1 MATCINQ
8 CPFFFLGGVVRNV
21 IPRLAAAKELSAKKD
36 GGRKE
41 RKTKDKKEKKETKTK
56 KSVGTGP
63 NRFEDMHC
71 AYCNVTFYNRIDFQ
85 NHCRSDRHQ
94 HTIMSDEG
102 KGPHVN
108 TNGGLNT
115 KQ

>member
-1 MATCINQ
+1 MFQKYCGTNSACI
-8 CPFFFLGGVVRNV
+8 FSLGGVVRNV
-21 IPRLAAAKELSAKKD
+21 GPRLAAAAAATKEVPAKKD

-41 RKTKDKKEKKETKTK
+41 RKKEMKNKR
-56 KSVGTGP
+56 SVGTGP

-71 AYCNVTFYNRIDFQ
+71 AYCNVTLYNRIDFQ

-102 KGPHVN
+102 RTFFVYFISS
-108 TNGGLNT
+108 TLNV
-115 KQ
+115 